1 MKRRDFKSRNFRNNN
16 EGCKAGNRLVK
27 VGLTMRD
34 VSVAGMKVSLAVAA
48 LGFGCTFVG
57 DFLNG
62 RSNKKKS
69 SASNNDNNINNAE

>member
-1 MKRRDFKSRNFRNNN
+1 MKRRDFKNRRNNN
-16 EGCKAGNRLVK
+16 EGCKTGNRLVK

-48 LGFGCTFVG
+48 FGFGCTFVG

-62 RSNKKKS
+62 RANKKKD
-69 SASNNDNNINNAE
+69 SASNNDVNNAE

>member
-1 MKRRDFKSRNFRNNN
+1 MKRRDFKNRKNNN

-27 VGLTMRD
+27 AGLTMRD

-48 LGFGCTFVG
+48 IGFGCTFVG

-62 RSNKKKS
+62 RANKKN
-69 SASNNDNNINNAE
+69 SASNNDVNNAE